1 MTAKINNSYLLL
13 VRNILISIGTGSL
26 IAYTNFHVKNGYL
39 AMTIIALSSF
49 LIGFLE
55 PRRGWILA
63 LTQAAIAISFYYIK
77 PIKPVDED
85 LAMFTS
91 HVAVGQSLVFSFV
104 AGALRRLYQKK

>member
-1 MTAKINNSYLLL
+1 MEAKANKSYLVLA
-13 VRNILISIGTGSL
+13 RNILIAFGTAAL
-26 IAYTNFHVKNGYL
+26 IIYTNFHTDTGYW
-39 AMTIIALSSF
+39 AMSVIALSSF

-63 LTQAAIAISFYYIK
+63 LIQASVVIIFYYLK

-91 HVAVGQSLVFSFV
+91 HIAIGVSLVFSFV
-104 AGALRRLYQKK
+104 SGRLARLFETR